1 MNVLVTGAGGF
12 VGKYLIQQL
21 QTENKNVFAVKLPH
35 ETLSIKNVTVS
46 DLNFLDGD
54 SVKTYLEK
62 YRPDEIYHLVAQ
74 SSVAVSWKEPQ
85 KTVDVN
91 IKGTLYLLDAVRTIE
106 NYHPKIL
113 LIGSGEEYGFPL
125 DGSKAIDES
134 EPLKPVNIY
143 AVTKVCQN
151 MIGAVYAKAYGLN
164 IIMVRAFNHIGA
176 GQSSIFVASD
186 FAKQIAEMEAGLQPP
201 VMKVGNL
208 SAKRDFSD
216 VRDVVRA
223 YTLLMA
229 HGTAGMTYNVG
240 SGHAVSIQELLD
252 ILISFSEISVTVK
265 QDKQKMRPV
274 DVPLIEADIS
284 RLRNDTGWKPLYSL
298 KDTLYSVLEY
308 QRQQIK
314 KP

>member
-21 QTENKNVFAVKLPH
+21 QAEKQNLFAVKLPH
-35 ETLSIKNVTVS
+35 ETLSVQNVAIS
-46 DLNFLDGD
+46 NLDLLDGN
-54 SVKTYLEK
+54 SVKAYLEA
-62 YRPDEIYHLVAQ
+62 YRPDEIYHLAAQ
-74 SSVAVSWKEPQ
+74 SSVAISWKDPQ

-91 IKGTLYLLDAVRTIE
+91 IKGTLNLLDAVRTVE
-106 NYHPKIL
+106 NYNPKIL

-125 DGSKAIDES
+125 DSTKAIKED

-143 AVTKVCQN
+143 AVTKACQN
-151 MIGAVYAKAYGLN
+151 MIGAVYAKAYGMNLV
-164 IIMVRAFNHIGA
+164 MVRAFNHIGA
-176 GQSSIFVASD
+176 GQSSVFVAAD
-186 FAKQIAEMEAGLQPP
+186 FAKQIAQMEAGLQPP

-223 YTLLMA
+223 YTLLMQ
-229 HGTAGMTYNVG
+229 HGTAGTTYNIG
-240 SGHAVSIQELLD
+240 SGQAVSIQELLD
-252 ILISFSEISVTVK
+252 ILIGFSQVTVTIQ
-265 QDKQKMRPV
+265 QDSQKMRPV

-284 RLRNDTGWKPLYSL
+284 RLQNDTGWNPLYSL

-308 QRQQIK
+308 ERQQIQ